1 MHVVGAQGLRG
12 TVREWWQRV
21 PRTPAVTCLA
31 YALCYAAVALGGRL
45 VVPAGA
51 GLAYFWPAAGVSFLW
66 VKYVLR
72 LPGGVRRPEFAWSLA
87 LLAVITYAV
96 NAWGG
101 LPWLEN
107 LALTVGGVLHPL
119 VAAAYFVRTGPSGI
133 FDSRRR
139 IVDLLVASCLGALAS
154 LPFGPL
160 VAVAEGDTWWT
171 LPMWL
176 LRQSAG
182 TFLVAPLGLR
192 VFRRHPRE
200 LPQRT
205 WRHALLVTLVTAGF
219 VIITFFVIPQ
229 VPQSFLFVTVSI
241 WVASTRRT
249 NETIL
254 HAFLLS
260 LTSMG
265 LTLAGFGPFSS
276 QPPMLQAAL
285 SQGLILVLGIA
296 SLSIVLGREEQARLV
311 SQVRASEEAS
321 AAQALLMDR
330 IVDTMDDGLVVVA
343 EGGDI
348 IVMNLAARRLLD
360 WPSDHAGGAEPSL
373 DILYDPTFSE
383 PRIVNE
389 ALLGRSPDPVDVMPV
404 LPPGAGE
411 RILSA
416 RAVPCIGEE
425 GTVQVVVVLL
435 DVTEQRR
442 RTAELTSFAGV
453 IAHDLLNPLGAV
465 EGWTEMLADEIEE
478 THPGL
483 GDNALRR
490 IRASATRM
498 RGIITG
504 LLNYS
509 VAREGELSV
518 SDFPLADA
526 IGEVVEARTS
536 AALATGHVVPVI
548 SVDADASVR
557 ADRSLVAQVLDNL
570 IGNAAKYTAPCET
583 PQIEVR
589 GHGPAQG
596 WVTLSVADRGIGLP
610 PGEEDAVFAEFH
622 RVPEHRNRY
631 VGTGL
636 GLSICKR
643 IVERHGGRIS
653 AHARPGGG
661 SVFVLTLPAAP
672 ADSRSHDPASNAD
685 ETAQPQTPPA
695 AHPADTGADDQAH
708 WARLRVMHAPA
719 YAATTVADAMRPHR
733 RVAVGEEDGLVA
745 ADDGA
750 GRVAADDGAGRVAAG
765 DGAGLVAACDGA
777 GLVAAGDGAGLVAA
791 GDDDAGRRTP
801 K

>member
-12 TVREWWQRV
+12 AMPGWWRRV
-21 PRTPAVTCLA
+21 PRTPVVTCVG
-31 YALCYAAVALGGRL
+31 YALGYALVALVGRL
-45 VVPAGA
+45 VVPEGA

-72 LPGGVRRPEFAWSLA
+72 LPGGARRSEFAWSLA
-87 LLAVITYAV
+87 LLAIITYAV
-96 NAWGG
+96 NVWGG
-101 LPWLEN
+101 LPWHEN
-107 LALTVGGVLHPL
+107 LALSVGGVLHPL
-119 VAAAYFVRTGPSGI
+119 VAAVYFVRTGPSGI

-139 IVDLLVASCLGALAS
+139 VLDLLVASCLGALAS

-160 VAVAEGDTWWT
+160 VAVAAGETWWT

-192 VFRRHPRE
+192 LFRRHPRE

-205 WRHALLVTLVTAGF
+205 WRHALLITVVTFGF
-219 VIITFFVIPQ
+219 VVITFFVIPQ

-254 HAFLLS
+254 HTFALS

-265 LTLAGFGPFSS
+265 LTLAGFGPFATES
-276 QPPMLQAAL
+276 PMLQAAL
-285 SQGLILVLGIA
+285 SQGLILVLGIT

-311 SQVRASEEAS
+311 SQVRASEEAT

-330 IVDTMDDGLVVVA
+330 IVETMDDGLVVVA

-348 IVMNLAARRLLD
+348 IVMNDAARRMLEWSQD
-360 WPSDHAGGAEPSL
+360 EGDDEGAVEQPLS
-373 DILYDPTFSE
+373 ILYDPTYTE
-383 PRIVNE
+383 QRIVNE
-389 ALLGRSPDPVDVMPV
+389 ALLGRTPEPVDVMPA

-425 GTVQVVVVLL
+425 GAVQVVVVLL

-465 EGWTEMLADEIEE
+465 EGWTEMLAEEIEE

-483 GDNALRR
+483 GDSALRR
-490 IRASATRM
+490 IQASATRM

-509 VAREGELSV
+509 VAREGELTV
-518 SDFPLADA
+518 SDFPVADV
-526 IGEVVEARTS
+526 IGEVVDARTS
-536 AALATGHVVPVI
+536 AAIATGQTVPVI
-548 SVDADASVR
+548 SVEAAPSVR

-570 IGNAAKYTAPCET
+570 IGNAAKYTAPGVT
-583 PQIEVR
+583 PHIEVR
-589 GHGPAQG
+589 AHGPSQG

-610 PGEEDAVFAEFH
+610 PGEQDAVFAEFH
-622 RVPEHRNRY
+622 RVPEHRNGY

-661 SVFVLTLPAAP
+661 SVFVLTLPAVPGAGLPP
-672 ADSRSHDPASNAD
+672 ADSPAASERDPSSSELAHD
-685 ETAQPQTPPA
+685 ETLT
-695 AHPADTGADDQAH
+695 
-708 WARLRVMHAPA
+708 ARLRVLHAQA
-719 YAATTVADAMRPHR
+719 YAATAVADAVRPAR
-733 RVAVGEEDGLVA
+733 QTSP
-745 ADDGA
+745 
-750 GRVAADDGAGRVAAG
+750 
-765 DGAGLVAACDGA
+765 
-777 GLVAAGDGAGLVAA
+777 
-791 GDDDAGRRTP
+791 DDDAAGRRTP